1 MNGARYAYLWRI
13 CKLVEQGADI
23 IVVSD
28 DYAGPMFDD
37 FRVNYSKNFL
47 SVGIAEQNAV
57 AVAAGLALAGKYPI
71 VYGCAPFPLTR
82 ALDQIKSAAASM
94 HLPMTIL
101 NSGIGMGVPEF
112 GATHFNADDISIVRA
127 IPGIRI
133 ITPTDNVMSELL
145 ADCSMT
151 IKQPLYVRFDKYAE
165 GSIYSERNIDFT
177 RGYNVMRE
185 GNDVAIVTCGWFT
198 LHILELA
205 KSWENDGINAA
216 IIDLYSLPYSELEL
230 INAIN
235 DMPVI
240 TIEEHILQGGIGSAL
255 LETFNDNKIQK
266 QIKRMGID
274 FKEAYPSL
282 SGSKEY
288 FIKQYGLSDE
298 DITGT
303 VKTVLQGKGK

>member
-1 MNGARYAYLWRI
+1 VNGARYAYLWRI

-37 FRVNYSKNFL
+37 FRINYSKNFL

-112 GATHFNADDISIVRA
+112 GATHFNADDISIVRS

-145 ADCSMT
+145 ADNSMA

-165 GSIYSERNIDFT
+165 GDIYSGRNVDFS
-177 RGYNVMRE
+177 RGFEVLRRGDNI
-185 GNDVAIVTCGWFT
+185 AIITCGWFT

-205 KSWENDGINAA
+205 KRWENDGIKAA
-216 IIDLYSLPYSELEL
+216 VIDLYSLPYNEAEL
-230 INAIN
+230 INTIN
-235 DMPVI
+235 DLPVI

-255 LETFNDNKIQK
+255 LETFNDNKIPK

-288 FIKQYGLSDE
+288 FIKQYGLADE
-298 DITGT
+298 DIVNT
-303 VKTVLQGKGK
+303 VKSVLKKKEC